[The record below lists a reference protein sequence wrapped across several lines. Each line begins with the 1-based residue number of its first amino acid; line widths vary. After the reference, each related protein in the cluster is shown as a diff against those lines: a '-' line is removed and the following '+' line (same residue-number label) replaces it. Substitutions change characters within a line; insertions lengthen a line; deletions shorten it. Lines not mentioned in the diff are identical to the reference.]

1 MYRHRI
7 FFLLLIVLIAA
18 SAGAVELRSPEA
30 YLGFPI
36 GADRKLADYEEVRG
50 YLEEL
55 AAGSSWIELE
65 TIGETTLGRPFVMA
79 VISTPDNLSN
89 LAHYKNISRKLADPR
104 GLTDGEAEQLVKE
117 GKTFVLITCNLHS
130 TEIASSQAAIQLAYD
145 IAAGKNKTLRD
156 ALEETVLFLI
166 PSLNPDGLQMVV
178 DWYEKWV
185 GTEYEGCSMPW
196 LYHHYAGHDNNR
208 DWFMVNLA
216 ETRAVFDVYFE
227 TVIPH
232 VILDMHQMW
241 STGARLFLP
250 QFYPP
255 ANVNVDPILYREIGL
270 LGYFMQLE
278 CEEQDLSGVI
288 SDAYFTAYWE
298 GTSMMTPWWHNQV
311 GLLSE
316 AASCRVATP
325 VYIDNVELQG
335 GSKGFPR
342 YEHRI
347 NFPNPWPGGWW
358 RLRDIVDYEL
368 AIAEGLI
375 DCCARHNERFLRN
388 FHAMGARAVARGA
401 SEPPYAFVIPARQD
415 DPVTAARMIEAL
427 MLGSVEVHE
436 AASDF
441 MAGNRLYRAGSYV
454 IRLDQPYRAYV
465 KDLLEV
471 QEYPDIRA
479 SEKEDFVR
487 PYDVTGW
494 TLPMQ
499 MGVTCEEIEEP
510 FEAELRLLEDF
521 PYPEPA
527 LPAGETGIWGLAL
540 DPRINASYTAA
551 FSLLGKGF
559 TLLRMDEEIV
569 IGRADEGRGDTL
581 PTGEGSVDNGITL
594 PPGAIFLPIQKN
606 LLAEAREL
614 SKRLHVAFHPIPSEP
629 GSGTRR
635 LRPAKIALFKP
646 WRASMDEGW
655 TRYLFDT
662 HQVPYENVTNA
673 QVKEGDIG
681 DFDVLLLANI
691 SPDIIKEGERT
702 GEYARFSRPLPP
714 DYQGGIGDEGVENLK
729 KFVADGGTLICF
741 GRSCDLAIEA
751 LELPVR
757 NVLEK
762 VGADDFYAPG
772 SILEVS
778 FRKGHPVTYGMGT
791 EGYIFFTNSPAF
803 ATSIPFG
810 KYDRAVLAAYDQK
823 NPLASGLLI
832 GPERLH
838 RRAALVEATYD
849 RGKVILFGF
858 RPQNRCQT
866 AGTYKLIF
874 NALLESAGE

>member
-1 MYRHRI
+1 MHRI
-7 FFLLLIVLIAA
+7 LFLFLTVFFIA
-18 SAGAVELRSPEA
+18 SAEAAEVRSPEE

-36 GADRKLADYEEVRG
+36 GADRKLADYNEVMG
-50 YLEEL
+50 YLDEL
-55 AAGSSWIELE
+55 AAGSPWVETE
-65 TIGETTLGRPFVMA
+65 TIGTTTLGRPFIMA
-79 VISTPDNLSN
+79 VLSTPDNLSN
-89 LAHYKNISRKLADPR
+89 LSRYKEISRKLADPR
-104 GLTDGEAEQLVKE
+104 GLPAGEAEQLIKE

-130 TEIASSQAAIQLAYD
+130 TEIASAQAALELAYE
-145 IAAGKNKTLRD
+145 IASGENDMARN

-185 GTEYEGCSMPW
+185 GTEYEGCEMPW
-196 LYHHYAGHDNNR
+196 LYHHYVGHDNNR

-216 ETRAVFDVYFE
+216 ETRAVFEVYFD

-232 VILDMHQMW
+232 VVLDMHQMW

-270 LGYFMQLE
+270 LGYAMQLE
-278 CEEQDLSGVI
+278 CEERDLAGVI

-325 VYIDNVELQG
+325 VYIDEVELEG

-368 AIAEGLI
+368 AIADGLL

-388 FHAMGARAVARGA
+388 FYAMGARAVAQGKN
-401 SEPPYAFVIPARQD
+401 EPPYGFVIPAPQD
-415 DPVTAARMIEAL
+415 DPVTAARMIEAF
-427 MLGSVEVHE
+427 MLGGVEVHE
-436 AASDF
+436 AVKDF
-441 MAGNRLYRAGSYV
+441 MIGNRLYRAGSYV
-454 IRLDQPYRAYV
+454 IRLDQPYRAYA

-499 MGVTCEEIEEP
+499 MGIACEEIDEP
-510 FEAELRLLEDF
+510 FEAELRLLENY
-521 PYPEPA
+521 PYAEHA
-527 LPAGETGIWGLAL
+527 LPRENENIWGFAL
-540 DPRINASYTAA
+540 DPRINASYAAA
-551 FSLLGKGF
+551 FALLENGH
-559 TLLRMDEEIV
+559 TVL
-569 IGRADEGRGDTL
+569 RADEELALGEDAL
-581 PTGEGSVDNGITL
+581 PAGALLVQSRKGLTDDARALSRDLHAIFHPVTGES
-594 PPGAIFLPIQKN
+594 A
-606 LLAEAREL
+606 AA
-614 SKRLHVAFHPIPSEP
+614 A
-629 GSGTRR
+629 RR
-635 LRPAKIALFKP
+635 LKPVKTALFKP

-662 HQVPYENVTNA
+662 HLVPYENVTNE
-673 QVKEGDIG
+673 QIKEGEIG
-681 DFDVLLLANI
+681 DYDALVLADI
-691 SPDIIKEGERT
+691 SPDIIKKGEWT
-702 GEYARFSRPLPP
+702 GEYARFSRPMPP
-714 DYQGGIGDEGVENLK
+714 DYEGGIEDEGVENIK
-729 KFVADGGTLICF
+729 KFVAGGGTLICF
-741 GRSCDLAIEA
+741 GRSCDFAIEA

-762 VGADDFYAPG
+762 AGPDDFYAPG
-772 SILEVS
+772 SILEVA
-778 FRKGHPVTYGMGT
+778 FREGHPVTYGMAGK
-791 EGYIFFTNSPAF
+791 GHVFFTNSPAF
-803 ATSIPFG
+803 ATSLPFG
-810 KYDRAVLAAYDQK
+810 KFDRSILAAYEKK

-832 GPERLH
+832 GPERLY
-838 RRAALVEATYD
+838 RRAALVEMTYD
-849 RGKVILFGF
+849 RGKVLLFGF
-858 RPQNRCQT
+858 RPQHRCQT

-874 NALLESAGE
+874 NALLESGRK